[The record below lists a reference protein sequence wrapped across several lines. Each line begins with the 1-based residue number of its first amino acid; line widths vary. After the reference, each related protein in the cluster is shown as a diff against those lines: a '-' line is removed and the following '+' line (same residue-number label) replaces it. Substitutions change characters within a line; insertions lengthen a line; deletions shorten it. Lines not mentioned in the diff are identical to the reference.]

1 MSKAFSIIPENRRGP
16 SEETLVA
23 NFETIG
29 RRIDLELERLRIFV
43 DKELKPT
50 TQRKTAA
57 ALRKTSRK
65 LAQLAAEI
73 EAHLAEKK

>member
-1 MSKAFSIIPENRRGP
+1 M
-16 SEETLVA
+16 A